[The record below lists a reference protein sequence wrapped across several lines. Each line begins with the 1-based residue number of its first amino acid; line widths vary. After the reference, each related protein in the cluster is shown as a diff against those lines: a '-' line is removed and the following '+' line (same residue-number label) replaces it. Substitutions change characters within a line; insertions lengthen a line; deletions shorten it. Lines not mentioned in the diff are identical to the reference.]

1 MNRIVE
7 EKEEQKAPDKESIK
21 FTERMKKFADFDF
34 SLNRAQLSK
43 QAPFLAYVFLL
54 VVLFIYNSHTAEKTI
69 RRTNKLNNEV
79 KDLRS
84 EYITVLSELMGESRQ
99 SSVAKRLEK
108 TGIKE
113 LKTPP
118 SKITYSG
125 N

>member
-7 EKEEQKAPDKESIK
+7 EKKEEKEPNK
-21 FTERMKKFADFDF
+21 ETVKLTERMKRFADFNF
-34 SLNRAQLSK
+34 SLNKAQLSK

-54 VVLFIYNSHTAEKTI
+54 MVLFIYNSHTAEKNI
-69 RRTNKLNNEV
+69 RLTNKLNTEI

-99 SSVAKRLEK
+99 SAVAKRLEK

-113 LKTPP
+113 IKTPP